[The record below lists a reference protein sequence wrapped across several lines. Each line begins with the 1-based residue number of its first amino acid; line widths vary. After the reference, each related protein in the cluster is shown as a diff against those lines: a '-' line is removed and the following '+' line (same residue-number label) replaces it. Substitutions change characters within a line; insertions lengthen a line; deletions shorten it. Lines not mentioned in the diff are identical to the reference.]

1 MIMVDTA
8 LEKRQSEGNPVRVA
22 MIGSGFMGR
31 AIALNIITGV
41 PGMELVAIANRTL
54 EQANRAYREAG
65 VDSVRIVNTVSQL
78 EDAVRAG
85 QCAITEDAM
94 LVCQA
99 EGIEAIIEVTGQVE
113 FGAQIALKAI
123 ENGKHVILMN
133 AELDATLGP
142 ILKVYADRAGVVITD
157 TDGDEPGVA
166 MNLFRFVKT
175 MGYRPVAAGNIKG
188 LIDHYRTPDTQK
200 EFAAKYNQ
208 SARMVTSFADGTKL
222 SLEET
227 ILANATG
234 FRVGQR
240 GMYGPACADVREA
253 AKLFP
258 PEQLL
263 NGGLVDYVLGA
274 EPRTGAWVLGYTE
287 HPVKQFYLDLFKLGS
302 GPFYCFYTPYHLPP
316 LQLPSTVARAVLFHD
331 ATVAPQGAPVC
342 GALTAAKRD
351 LKAGEVLDGIGGFTS
366 YALIDNADVFYAED
380 LLPMGLSEG
389 CRLKRNVPKDQA
401 IRNSDVELPP
411 GRLCDKLRAE
421 QNARFS
427 PALSVPSTSC

>member
-1 MIMVDTA
+1 MILVDA
-8 LEKRQSEGNPVRVA
+8 ELEKRQSAGNPVRVA
-22 MIGSGFMGR
+22 MVGSGFMGR
-31 AIALNIITGV
+31 AIALNIISGN
-41 PGMELVAIANRTL
+41 PGMELVAIANRSL
-54 EQANRAYREAG
+54 EGARRAYREAG
-65 VDSVRIVNTVSQL
+65 VDSVQAVETIAEL
-78 EDAVRAG
+78 EQAIRAG

-99 EGIEAIIEVTGQVE
+99 EGIEAIVEVTGQVE
-113 FGAQIALKAI
+113 FGAHVTLKAI
-123 ENGKHVILMN
+123 ENGKHIILMN

-142 ILKVYADRAGVVITD
+142 ILKVYADRAGVVLTD

-166 MNLFRFVKT
+166 MNLYRFVKT
-175 MGYRPVAAGNIKG
+175 MGYQPVAAGNIKG
-188 LIDHYRTPDTQK
+188 LIDHYRTPDTQR

-234 FRVGQR
+234 FRVGKR
-240 GMYGPACADVREA
+240 GMYGPSCADVRDTP
-253 AKLFP
+253 KLFP

-287 HPVKQFYLDLFKLGS
+287 HPVKKFYLDLFKLGT

-331 ATVAPQGAPVC
+331 ATVAPIGAPVC
-342 GALTAAKRD
+342 GVLTTAKRD
-351 LKAGEVLDGIGGFTS
+351 LKTGEVLDGIGGFMT
-366 YALIDNADVFYAED
+366 YGLIDNADVFQTED

-389 CRLKRNVPKDQA
+389 CRLIRDVPKDQA
-401 IRNSDVELPP
+401 LQYTDVVLPA

-421 QNARFS
+421 QNSYFSSTVAARS
-427 PALSVPSTSC
+427 SGR

>member
-54 EQANRAYREAG
+54 EQAQRAYREAG
-65 VDSVRIVNTVSQL
+65 VDSVRTINSVSQL

-99 EGIEAIIEVTGQVE
+99 QCIEAIIEVTGQVE

-188 LIDHYRTPDTQK
+188 LIDHYRTPDTQR

-208 SARMVTSFADGTKL
+208 SARMVTSFADG
-222 SLEET
+222 
-227 ILANATG
+227 
-234 FRVGQR
+234 
-240 GMYGPACADVREA
+240 
-253 AKLFP
+253 
-258 PEQLL
+258 
-263 NGGLVDYVLGA
+263 
-274 EPRTGAWVLGYTE
+274 
-287 HPVKQFYLDLFKLGS
+287 
-302 GPFYCFYTPYHLPP
+302 
-316 LQLPSTVARAVLFHD
+316 
-331 ATVAPQGAPVC
+331 
-342 GALTAAKRD
+342 
-351 LKAGEVLDGIGGFTS
+351 
-366 YALIDNADVFYAED
+366 
-380 LLPMGLSEG
+380 
-389 CRLKRNVPKDQA
+389 
-401 IRNSDVELPP
+401 
-411 GRLCDKLRAE
+411 
-421 QNARFS
+421 
-427 PALSVPSTSC
+427 